1 MTIKPWIEAMRL
13 RTLPVS
19 AAGVLMA
26 WGFGVTFD
34 TWHTLPALLCLLF
47 ALLAQIASNFAN
59 EYYDYRDG
67 IDRVGRDGPRR
78 GVTEGDITPRAMKLA
93 TYGVLAAAC
102 AVGLSLLLWGGLWL
116 LPVGVFIALGALAY
130 SAGPWPLS
138 RHGLGEVA
146 VMLFFGIVPV
156 NLTYYVMSGAFDTNV
171 MLASIAIGLMGAN
184 VLIVNNYRDITDD
197 AAVGKRTLAV
207 MIGRRATWWLY
218 LLSGFAASVALFF
231 ALPRERWIVAGYLIM
246 HTLLSAR
253 LSRSEGR
260 AINPLLGMTAM
271 AMFVVSLLWV
281 VASLIHTL

>member
-26 WGFGVTFD
+26 WGFGVIFD
-34 TWHTLPALLCLLF
+34 TWHTLPALLSLLF

-102 AVGLSLLLWGGLWL
+102 LVGLSLLLWGGLWL

-146 VMLFFGIVPV
+146 VMIFFGIVPV

-171 MLASIAIGLMGAN
+171 MLASISVGLMGAN

-207 MIGRRATWWLY
+207 MIGRRATWCLY
-218 LLSGFAASVALFF
+218 LLSGFVASVALFF

-246 HTLLSAR
+246 HALLSAR

-281 VASLIHTL
+281 VATLIHTL